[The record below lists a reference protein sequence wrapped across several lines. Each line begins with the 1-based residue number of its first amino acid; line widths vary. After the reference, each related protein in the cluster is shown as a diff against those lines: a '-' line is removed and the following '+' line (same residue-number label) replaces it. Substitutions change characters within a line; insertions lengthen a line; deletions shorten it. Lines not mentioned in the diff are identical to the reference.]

1 VTSLFARPHNKSGL
15 RAAWAWLH
23 WAAGWGLLAAAL
35 FNNWEGLVLLQPLS
49 TWYFIGYAALL
60 AVIAGCAV
68 GINTCWHALRHG
80 SCCTVSYVGCEFALW
95 C

>member
-1 VTSLFARPHNKSGL
+1 MRTKTSGAHLVSPLPQVTSLFARPDKKSGL
-15 RAAWAWLH
+15 RAVWAWGH

-60 AVIAGCAV
+60 AVI
-68 GINTCWHALRHG
+68 
-80 SCCTVSYVGCEFALW
+80 VGCVPAHTR
-95 C
+95 